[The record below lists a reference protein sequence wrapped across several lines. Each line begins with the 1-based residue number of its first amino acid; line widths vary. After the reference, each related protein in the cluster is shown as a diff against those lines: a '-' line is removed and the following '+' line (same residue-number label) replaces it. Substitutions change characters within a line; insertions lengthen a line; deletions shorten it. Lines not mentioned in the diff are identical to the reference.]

1 MPELDD
7 EDCLAD
13 AAAVLAARQRVD
25 PLLLRLAA
33 QPFDVA
39 AIDDLRRWI
48 DEVYPLAAPAWV
60 RLLGLPDP
68 QPTDAAA
75 WDPATVLRLVA
86 STPCAGRRHDDPP
99 WPGPGPLLDTANVD
113 TRNVNPANMNPA
125 SVDTATVGTTPQDA
139 T

>member
-33 QPFDVA
+33 QPFDFA

-68 QPTDAAA
+68 QPTDGTGWNPDAA
-75 WDPATVLRLVA
+75 LRLVT
-86 STPCAGRRHDDPP
+86 SNFCPGRRHDDLPS
-99 WPGPGPLLDTANVD
+99 WTGSTTAGAATAADTNAPDV
-113 TRNVNPANMNPA
+113 R
-125 SVDTATVGTTPQDA
+125 
-139 T
+139 

>member
-33 QPFDVA
+33 QPFDVDS
-39 AIDDLRRWI
+39 IDDLRRWI

-60 RLLGLPDP
+60 RLLGLSDP
-68 QPTDAAA
+68 EPTD
-75 WDPATVLRLVA
+75 DATASGPEAGLRLVV
-86 STPCAGRRHDDPP
+86 STPCPGRRHDDPP
-99 WPGPGPLLDTANVD
+99 GSGADVP
-113 TRNVNPANMNPA
+113 
-125 SVDTATVGTTPQDA
+125 
-139 T
+139 